1 MFRTLIIYESTY
13 GSTEEVAS
21 KTGMILGP
29 SRCCRVPEFQE
40 PFRDFE
46 FFVIGS
52 GVYRGRMHPRITD
65 FIRENPWLREKPVA
79 LFSVSLSREDGLR
92 AIKEVEDL
100 IGGSIYSRA
109 LGGRMK
115 LGELSEEDLADLQ
128 AFSEVTGIELSDVDL
143 LDKGE
148 VTEFALE
155 LRDIRDSLMTSIDE
169 GELRG
174 FIDEFLRSHNTC
186 TLATCHGGQ
195 PRATPL
201 EYIYDGDS
209 LLIISEGGEKFAG
222 LPENERVS
230 VAVYEDYTSMSDLAG
245 MQITGAASILHGKDA
260 EHVYKLRGLNPD
272 AVKDLNIDMNVI
284 RIDIRKVEFL
294 NSKFRALSACPKQV
308 LWVKKD

>member
-29 SRCCRVPEFQE
+29 SRCCRAHEFQE
-40 PFRDFE
+40 TCQDFE

-52 GVYRGRMHPRITD
+52 GVYRGRLHPRVTE
-65 FIRENPWLREKPVA
+65 FIRETPWLREKPVA

-92 AIKEVEDL
+92 ALKEAEDL
-100 IGGSIYSRA
+100 LGGSIYSRA

-128 AFSEVTGIELSDVDL
+128 AFSEITGIELTDVDL

-148 VTEFALE
+148 VIEFALE

-209 LLIISEGGEKFAG
+209 LFIISEGGEKFAG

-230 VAVYEDYTSMSDLAG
+230 VAVYEDYTSMSNLAG
-245 MQITGAASILHGKDA
+245 MQITGTASILQGEDA
-260 EHVYKLRGLNPD
+260 ERVYELRGLNPD
-272 AVKDLNIDMNVI
+272 AMKNLNIDMNVI
-284 RIDIRKVEFL
+284 GIDIQKVEFL
-294 NSKFRALSACPKQV
+294 NSKFRDISSSAKQV